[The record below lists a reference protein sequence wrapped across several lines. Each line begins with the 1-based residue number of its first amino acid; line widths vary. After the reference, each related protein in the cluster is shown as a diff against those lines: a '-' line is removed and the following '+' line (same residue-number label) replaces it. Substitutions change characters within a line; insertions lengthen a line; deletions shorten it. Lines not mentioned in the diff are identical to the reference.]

1 LGCDLMLCTRN
12 GSSILRNAIDLD
24 LELMGLA
31 VSILMLQQGLL
42 EVL

>member
-1 LGCDLMLCTRN
+1 MLCTWN
-12 GSSILRNAIDLD
+12 GSSILRNTIDLD

-31 VSILMLQQGLL
+31 VSILMLQQWLL

>member
-1 LGCDLMLCTRN
+1 MLCTWN

-31 VSILMLQQGLL
+31 VSILMLQQRLL